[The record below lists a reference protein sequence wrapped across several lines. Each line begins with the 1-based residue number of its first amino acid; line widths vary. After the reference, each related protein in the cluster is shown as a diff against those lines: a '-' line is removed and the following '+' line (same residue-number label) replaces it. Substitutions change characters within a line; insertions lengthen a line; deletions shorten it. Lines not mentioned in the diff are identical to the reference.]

1 MKERLKKFAA
11 TIAAQKRLIAA
22 VTAFIVSQVI
32 LIIWI
37 FHPETGVGYYLKL
50 FVGCLVTA
58 IFSNGWGYWLK
69 YDQAAIYSA
78 WSVLKIVVLAY
89 LEVKEEESR
98 RQIADK
104 VAKTTTKWFAYW
116 LSDWGVE
123 IGIVSTI
130 GALKYYNYSWNT
142 IFVVA
147 WALDVLVALTFIL
160 ISKNVIDDFMLM
172 SAYRRAFDV
181 LYDVSK
187 QAGGIFLAYS
197 LIKFIFWDGS
207 EVATMFFEKE
217 LNTTIKKI
225 LSVMFFSSLR
235 ILLLVEVFNVG
246 YYLIN

>member
-37 FHPETGVGYYLKL
+37 FQPETEIGNYLRF
-50 FVGCLVTA
+50 FVGCLITA
-58 IFSNGWGYWLK
+58 IFASGWGFCLK
-69 YDQAAIYSA
+69 YGRILIDSIWA
-78 WSVLKIVVLAY
+78 VLKVVMLAY
-89 LEVKEEESR
+89 LEVKEKESK
-98 RQIADK
+98 RQITD
-104 VAKTTTKWFAYW
+104 KTTKAGIKWISYF

-123 IGIVSTI
+123 IIIVSTI
-130 GALKYYNYSWNT
+130 GALKYHNCSWNETFMVVWT
-142 IFVVA
+142 IDTIVG
-147 WALDVLVALTFIL
+147 LIFIF
-160 ISKNVIDDFMLM
+160 ISKKVIDDFMLM
-172 SAYRRAFDV
+172 AAYRRAFDT
-181 LYDVSK
+181 LYGISK
-187 QAGGIFLAYS
+187 QAGSLFLVYS
-197 LIKFIFWDGS
+197 LVKFSFWDGS

-235 ILLLVEVFNVG
+235 IFLLVEVFNVG